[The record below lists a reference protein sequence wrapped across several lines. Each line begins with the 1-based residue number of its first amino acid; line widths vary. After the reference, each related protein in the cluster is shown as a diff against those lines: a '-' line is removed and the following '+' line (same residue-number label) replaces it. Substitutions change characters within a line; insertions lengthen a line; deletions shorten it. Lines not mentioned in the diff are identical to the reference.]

1 MRHIRLFESFDSP
14 DIIDRVDDIAGFITD
29 TKTSDVEFL
38 WCLPNFEPK
47 KLMYEEEYKKLAQ
60 DKRKEYIKSYFFKF
74 RGLSHFFPVED
85 KIRNRAK
92 YYGLKFFILVRR
104 NLPNYCVCFFFTNE
118 DWKKLDLDSVIRNVR
133 NSENNSIG
141 YNFEDILFEE
151 DIMIE
156 KDEFNIIY
164 EDNEIIALKPK
175 TYRAAIRYS
184 ADTRWKSLLKKNSDW
199 LNKYLKRGS
208 YYGGTNWYVNKTVK
222 QEVDSWWRK
231 LLKLPPKQS
240 KIKLKEFFTDFPRYL
255 FYIVIFKNMPVGD
268 DMSKLYL
275 LYDVSRSE
283 YGELS
288 HSDNDD
294 WGKMLDAAHNQLKIE
309 NAAGRLVTLRDIHKK
324 HHLLFNRAFREIE
337 WDSSE
342 EKEKMYDLLGFWSD
356 KGGDYKDDALVFLRS
371 QKHPDRLQVVK
382 SSNIT
387 RNKDSIEWTR
397 SGFYDDPNF
406 DYWNQDSEKS
416 KEKEAPNNGKGYKYY
431 YTSMENSYNDMLKAL
446 KDNDEFKL

>member
-14 DIIDRVDDIAGFITD
+14 DIIDKVDDIAGFITD
-29 TKTSDVEFL
+29 TKTSDVEFF
-38 WCLPNFEPK
+38 WCLPNFEFKKSLYEEDFK
-47 KLMYEEEYKKLAQ
+47 KLPQ
-60 DKRKEYIKSYFFKF
+60 NKREKYIKTYFFKF

-85 KIRNRAK
+85 KIRHRSK
-92 YYGLKFFILVRR
+92 YYGLKFFILLRR

-118 DWKKLDLDSVIRNVR
+118 DWKKLDLNSVIRSVR
-133 NSENNSIG
+133 NSD
-141 YNFEDILFEE
+141 NFEDILFEE

-184 ADTRWKSLLKKNSDW
+184 ADTRWGSLLKKNSDW

-240 KIKLKEFFTDFPRYL
+240 EIKLKEFFTDFPRYL
-255 FYIVIFKNMPVGD
+255 FYIVIFKNIPVGD

-275 LYDVSRSE
+275 LYDVSRAE
-283 YGELS
+283 YGELPPDTRS
-288 HSDNDD
+288 DD
-294 WGKMLDAAHNQLKIE
+294 WSRMLDAAHNQLKIE
-309 NAAGRLVTLRDIHKK
+309 NASGRLVTLKDIHKK

-356 KGGDYKDDALVFLRS
+356 KGGDYRDDALVFLRS
-371 QKHPDRLQVVK
+371 QRYPDKLQVVK
-382 SSNIT
+382 SSHIT
-387 RNKDSIEWTR
+387 KNKNSIEWIR
-397 SGFYDDPNF
+397 GGFYDDPNF
-406 DYWNQDSEKS
+406 DYWSQDSEKS
-416 KEKEAPNNGKGYKYY
+416 KEKEAPNNGKGYIDY
-431 YTSMENSYNDMLKAL
+431 YTSMKNNIEDLKKGL
-446 KDNDEFKL
+446 KDNDEFKF